1 MDDFNLLELLLS
13 EPAKEAHALRDSD
26 TEPYVEDYDTD
37 TSMVGRALC
46 SPFRCTSDSYT
57 VY

>member
-13 EPAKEAHALRDSD
+13 EPIKDAHELLDSE

-37 TSMVGRALC
+37 TSMVGRVFY